1 MAEKSQLAEKF
12 SQENLETV
20 QFDETEMKSVKD
32 FQQTYIDAQNA
43 IGSLSL
49 TRIRLEQ
56 QLTGLSESISE
67 WEKKFVDTQQGERD
81 FVDTITKKYG
91 VGSLDP
97 SSGVYT
103 LAPQAGTPEKSE

>member
-1 MAEKSQLAEKF
+1 MAEDSKLAEKF

-20 QFDETEMKSVKD
+20 KFGEDEMKKVKD

-56 QLTGLSESISE
+56 QLTGLTESIE
-67 WEKKFVDTQQGERD
+67 DWEKKFVDTQQGERD
-81 FVDTITKKYG
+81 FVDAITKKYG

-97 SSGVYT
+97 GTGVYT
-103 LAPQAGTPEKSE
+103 LAPQVATPEKSE